1 MLPTLLHP
9 EFTRLLVHTGERFDR
24 NEWVRFNADCPG
36 FLTYEVR
43 ERVCAGDRVAARAHV
58 TGLVDGEVRHFEV
71 AEFVTTRDGLIV
83 ELVELWADVDQSPP
97 DRGSL

>member
-24 NEWVRFNADCPG
+24 DEWVRFNADCPG

-43 ERVCAGDRVAARAHV
+43 ERVCAGDRVAAGPMSPAWS
-58 TGLVDGEVRHFEV
+58 TVRC
-71 AEFVTTRDGLIV
+71 GISKSPSS
-83 ELVELWADVDQSPP
+83 SPP
-97 DRGSL
+97 ATG